1 VKLALSDGKL
11 VLTVVN
17 PDSGSA
23 TEELMVEYDDTALE
37 IGFNARYLLD
47 ITQQLTTETAIF
59 KLADPGSPTLIHDSG
74 DEDTLYV
81 LMPMRV

>member
-1 VKLALSDGKL
+1 MTLA
-11 VLTVVN
+11 VNN

-23 TEELMVEYDDTALE
+23 TEELAAQYDAEAME

-47 ITQQLTTETAIF
+47 VAGQLSGSEACF
-59 KLADPGSPTLIHDSG
+59 LLADSGSPTLI
-74 DEDTLYV
+74 EDAEDTRTLYV

>member
-1 VKLALSDGKL
+1 MPS
-11 VLTVVN
+11 TN

-23 TEELMVEYDDTALE
+23 TEELVADYSSDPIE

-47 ITQQLTTETAIF
+47 VAAQLAGTQARF
-59 KLADPGSPTLIHDSG
+59 MLADAGSPTLIHDMA

>member
-1 VKLALSDGKL
+1 VN
-11 VLTVVN
+11 N

-23 TEELMVEYDDTALE
+23 TEELAADYASEPIE

-47 ITQQLTTETAIF
+47 VSAQLSSGNTRF
-59 KLADPGSPTLIHDSG
+59 MLADAGSPTLIQDAG

>member
-1 VKLALSDGKL
+1 VKLSIAEGQ
-11 VLTVVN
+11 LTLAVNN

-23 TEELMVEYDDTALE
+23 TEELAADYSSDPIE

-47 ITQQLTTETAIF
+47 VAAQLSGGDAEF
-59 KLADPGSPTLIHDSG
+59 MLADAGSPTLIRDTN
-74 DEDTLYV
+74 DQNTLYV

>member
-1 VKLALSDGKL
+1 MKLSIADGQ
-11 VLTVVN
+11 VTLTVNN

-23 TEELMVEYDDTALE
+23 TEELAADYSSDPIE

-47 ITQQLTTETAIF
+47 VSGQLSSGDARF
-59 KLADPGSPTLIHDSG
+59 MLADSGSPTLIQDTG
-74 DEDTLYV
+74 DDNTLYV

>member
-1 VKLALSDGKL
+1 VN
-11 VLTVVN
+11 N

-23 TEELMVEYDDTALE
+23 KEELAADYDADPME

-47 ITQQLTTETAIF
+47 VTGQLSGSQVRF
-59 KLADPGSPTLIHDSG
+59 LLADAGSPTLIQDDTDPDS
-74 DEDTLYV
+74 LYV

>member
-1 VKLALSDGKL
+1 VTLA
-11 VLTVVN
+11 VNN

-23 TEELMVEYDDTALE
+23 TEELPADYAADPLE

-47 ITQQLTTETAIF
+47 VAAQLTGEEAKF
-59 KLADPGSPTLIHDSG
+59 MLADAGSPTLIQDTA
-74 DEDTLYV
+74 DEQTLYV